1 MKKKTAGQICAEV
14 FIEYNKKDI
23 QKGLSSYDSFDIGMP
38 MLVLQMYDALIE
50 NGFKGVKVEHPLN
63 RIAYVSRLVALDC
76 KRKDGYWNCNEQ
88 ITYPG
93 IQKRPVNVYRLRDK
107 L

>member
-1 MKKKTAGQICAEV
+1 MKKTAGQICAET
-14 FIEYNKKDI
+14 FIEYNK
-23 QKGLSSYDSFDIGMP
+23 QFSTPYDSFDIGMP
-38 MLVLQMYDALIE
+38 MIVLQMYDALIE

-76 KRKDGYWNCNEQ
+76 KRKDGCWNCSEQ

-93 IQKRPVNVYRLRDK
+93 IQKRPVNVYRLRK
-107 L
+107 

>member
-1 MKKKTAGQICAEV
+1 MKKKTAGQICAEA
-14 FIEYNKKDI
+14 FIEYNK
-23 QKGLSSYDSFDIGMP
+23 QFATPYDSFDIGMP
-38 MLVLQMYDALIE
+38 TVVLQMYDALME

-76 KRKDGYWNCNEQ
+76 KRKDGYWSCSEQ

-93 IQKRPVNVYRLRDK
+93 IQKRPVNVYRLRK
-107 L
+107 KK